1 MRKPGGQ
8 IDEMVAVSKKMK
20 ASDLQTC
27 NVIIDYGTKKVEKC
41 IIEGKKVDTDFEK
54 MNEYYKQVYPKL
66 IMQLEREALITLKEN
81 GA

>member
-66 IMQLEREALITLKEN
+66 IIQLEREAAITVKEN

>member
-1 MRKPGGQ
+1 M
-8 IDEMVAVSKKMK
+8 
-20 ASDLQTC
+20 
-27 NVIIDYGTKKVEKC
+27 IDYGKKKVEKC

>member
-27 NVIIDYGTKKVEKC
+27 NVIIDYGTKKVEKW

-66 IMQLEREALITLKEN
+66 IMQLEREAAITVKEN

>member
-1 MRKPGGQ
+1 
-8 IDEMVAVSKKMK
+8 MVAVSKKMK

-66 IMQLEREALITLKEN
+66 IMQLEREAAITVKEN

>member
-66 IMQLEREALITLKEN
+66 IMQLEREAAITVKEN